1 MQSLHIRNMVWPGC
15 VHVIQN
21 GLSIIRG
28 IFLEYFIMV
37 KGSIPPGK
45 KNSPTKLGIILW
57 FSIKKY

>member
-15 VHVIQN
+15 VRVIQN

-37 KGSIPPGK
+37 KGSILSGK
-45 KNSPTKLGIILW
+45 KNSPAKLDIILW

>member
-15 VHVIQN
+15 VRVIQN

-37 KGSIPPGK
+37 KGSILSGK
-45 KNSPTKLGIILW
+45 KTVQQN
-57 FSIKKY
+57 